1 VIEQAMIFALGFL
14 VAGLLA
20 LAFVPAV
27 WARANRLT
35 RRQLEMQI
43 PLSVQEILAERD
55 QLRAEFA
62 VERCRLDQRV
72 AQLSDR
78 HAGDLAQLGQ
88 LVAQLSQLQDDV
100 ATGAHALKESE
111 AAAAHARSELF
122 ATQAEL
128 GAVHKAFYDAE
139 GLLERRQAE
148 FLEYVRMQE
157 SMKLLA
163 EARFAALAASDARV
177 ASLELRLGDVSRN
190 LIEAEQKI
198 TQKELHTRSLVD
210 AMGDVRHDREHAESK
225 NTRLQERLDFEIR
238 RTAQLTEEF
247 AALRRQHDDSLGQL
261 RSLMVKVNVGETAI
275 EDAKRREKDIL
286 AQRDMLVE
294 RAREAERA
302 ASDKYVHLRSE
313 FAAMQGALDVARQ
326 RCTELESRLARHTA
340 VAEQKGAA
348 TAAAPAPP
356 DDTAMLRQSIREVGE
371 SIVKMMRANGSGDAA
386 AHAPTAPAAPGRL
399 PPASVPQL
407 LKPDAER
414 VASHEPAPTP

>member
-1 VIEQAMIFALGFL
+1 MIFVLGFL

-72 AQLSDR
+72 DHLNDR
-78 HAGDLAQLGQ
+78 HAADLAQLGQ
-88 LVAQLSQLQDDV
+88 LSTQISQLQDEV
-100 ATGAHALKESE
+100 AASAQAVKESE
-111 AAAAHARSELF
+111 AATARARSELL

-128 GAVHKAFYDAE
+128 GAVNKAFYDAE
-139 GLLERRQAE
+139 GLLERRQVE

-198 TQKELHTRSLVD
+198 TQKELHARSLTD
-210 AMGDVRHDREHAESK
+210 AMGGVRQDREHAESK
-225 NTRLQERLDFEIR
+225 NARLQERLDFEIR
-238 RTAQLTEEF
+238 RTAQLTEELD
-247 AALRRQHDDSLGQL
+247 AQRRQHDDDLAQL
-261 RSLMVKVNVGETAI
+261 RSMMVKVNIGETAM

-286 AQRDMLVE
+286 AQRDMLVD

-326 RCTELESRLARHTA
+326 RCSELESRLARHTA
-340 VAEQKGAA
+340 AAEQKS
-348 TAAAPAPP
+348 AAAVPGPSE
-356 DDTAMLRQSIREVGE
+356 DMTLLRQSIRDVGE

-399 PPASVPQL
+399 PQATVPQL
-407 LKPDAER
+407 LKPEAER
-414 VASHEPAPTP
+414 VGSPEPEPTS

>member
-1 VIEQAMIFALGFL
+1 MIFALGFL

-62 VERCRLDQRV
+62 VERCRLDQR
-72 AQLSDR
+72 ADHLNDR
-78 HAGDLAQLGQ
+78 HAADLAQLGQ
-88 LVAQLSQLQDDV
+88 LSTQISQLQDDV
-100 ATGAHALKESE
+100 AASAQAVKEGEAITARAH
-111 AAAAHARSELF
+111 SELC
-122 ATQAEL
+122 AMQVEL
-128 GAVHKAFYDAE
+128 GAINKALYDAE
-139 GLLERRQAE
+139 GLLERRQVE
-148 FLEYVRMQE
+148 FIEYVRMQE

-190 LIEAEQKI
+190 LVEAEQKI
-198 TQKELHTRSLVD
+198 TQKELHARSLND
-210 AMGDVRHDREHAESK
+210 AMGGVRQDREHAESK
-225 NTRLQERLDFEIR
+225 NVRLQERLDFEIR
-238 RTAQLTEEF
+238 RTAQLTEELN
-247 AALRRQHDDSLGQL
+247 AQRRQHDDDLAQL
-261 RSLMVKVNVGETAI
+261 RSMMVKVNVGETAM

-326 RCTELESRLARHTA
+326 RCSELESRLARHTA
-340 VAEQKGAA
+340 AAEQKSA
-348 TAAAPAPP
+348 TAVSAPSE
-356 DDTAMLRQSIREVGE
+356 DMTLLRQSIRDVGE

-386 AHAPTAPAAPGRL
+386 AHAPTAPTAPGRL
-399 PPASVPQL
+399 PQATVPQL
-407 LKPDAER
+407 LKPEAER
-414 VASHEPAPTP
+414 VGSPEPAPTS

>member
-62 VERCRLDQRV
+62 VERCRLDQR
-72 AQLSDR
+72 AEKLGEQ
-78 HAGDLAQLGQ
+78 HAADLAQLGQ
-88 LVAQLSQLQDDV
+88 LVTQISQFENEVTSSARALQ
-100 ATGAHALKESE
+100 ESE
-111 AAAAHARSELF
+111 AAAARARNELF

-177 ASLELRLGDVSRN
+177 ASLELRLGDVSRS
-190 LIEAEQKI
+190 LVEAEQKI
-198 TQKELHTRSLVD
+198 TEKELHSRSLVD
-210 AMGDVRHDREHAESK
+210 AMGGVRQDREHAESK
-225 NTRLQERLDFEIR
+225 GARIQERLDFEIR
-238 RTAQLTEEF
+238 RTAQLTEELK
-247 AALRRQHDDSLGQL
+247 ALRQQHDEGLGQL
-261 RSLMVKVNVGETAI
+261 RSMMVKINVGETAI

-286 AQRDMLVE
+286 VQRDMLVE

-313 FAAMQGALDVARQ
+313 FAATQGALDVARQ
-326 RCTELESRLARHTA
+326 RCTELEGKLARHTA
-340 VAEQKGAA
+340 AAEQKGAPA
-348 TAAAPAPP
+348 PVAAAPSEDMSA
-356 DDTAMLRQSIREVGE
+356 LRQSIRDVGD
-371 SIVKMMRANGSGDAA
+371 SIVKMMRANGNGEDA
-386 AHAPTAPAAPGRL
+386 AHAPTAPTAPARL
-399 PPASVPQL
+399 PQASVPQL

-414 VASHEPAPTP
+414 VSSHEPVPTT